1 MTVPIEA
8 QTGPIR
14 VFVYG
19 TLKPGHGPY
28 GRFCQGRTVAE
39 QAAMAA
45 GAVYHLPLGYPGLVA
60 GEDLAQGAVQGYLLT
75 FADGLIL
82 EQLDDYEQHDPV
94 AIAQICPGCSAD
106 RVAYQRQEIAVYEPD
121 GAALLCHA
129 WAYVMTQDSIQSLNG
144 QRVTSGNWG
153 A

>member
-1 MTVPIEA
+1 MTVPIESE
-8 QTGPIR
+8 TGPIR

-19 TLKPGHGPY
+19 TLKPGYGPY

-39 QAAMAA
+39 QAAIAA
-45 GAVYHLPLGYPGLVA
+45 GAVYHLPLGYPGMVA

-75 FADGLIL
+75 FRDNAIL
-82 EQLDDYEQHDPV
+82 EQLDDYEQHDPA

-106 RVAYQRQEIAVYEPD
+106 RVAYQRQEITVYECD
-121 GAALLCHA
+121 GSALPGRA
-129 WAYVMTQDSIQSLNG
+129 WAYVMTQDSIQRLNG

-153 A
+153 L